1 MWYYQLLDSKR
12 VWVICFVRP
21 IVSTAVPHTPAVCP
35 LASVACSPLTGG
47 VVCGCVGCVVVV
59 RCGGVRAVQWFSF
72 RALLLCVL
80 LLYVLVHALHGDPAW
95 SPYPVDCPSSA
106 ASVACVRLGGNA
118 TQALAF
124 LPAPVT
130 SSSLSST
137 RLALLSYASSM
148 AGWSV
153 LDSLTYSDTRAQE
166 DVVLVRVRALTSVL
180 GLPSDVNIRI
190 ACNAQHSQSAP
201 LAVPHLH
208 RTAPPTLTPSDAPPL
223 CCAACAESEV
233 WVQSASRV
241 SLWSADYGL
250 NVRHVD
256 DLHQWMA
263 AVEDDGVGC
272 QQSARREE
280 K

>member
-1 MWYYQLLDSKR
+1 M
-12 VWVICFVRP
+12 C
-21 IVSTAVPHTPAVCP
+21 ACAGCP
-35 LASVACSPLTGG
+35 
-47 VVCGCVGCVVVV
+47 VV
-59 RCGGVRAVQWFSF
+59 RCCAVRARQWFSF

-95 SPYPVDCPSSA
+95 SPYPLDCPLSA

-118 TQALAF
+118 TAALAF

-153 LDSLTYSDTRAQE
+153 LDSLTYADARSQE

-190 ACNAQHSQSAP
+190 ACNAQHSQST
-201 LAVPHLH
+201 LSPHSTSRALH
-208 RTAPPTLTPSDAPPL
+208 CSLLSLRLTLLPP
-223 CCAACAESEV
+223 CCGASAESEV

-272 QQSARREE
+272 QQSARREQTVE
-280 K
+280 QRTAAPPLSASAR